1 MSNLL
6 NGFQA
11 SVGSANGKTKKEY
24 SLTEVLG
31 IMQMFKEGMKVS
43 QVAELVGRT
52 AHSLRYKFLE
62 GEIVLNGVRTI
73 RSIRKYSSA
82 AELYTAY
89 KVAIPADINAD
100 VKVRIQNWKDQLSG
114 TTAEV
119 SEASAESELSTEATE
134 EVA

>member
-31 IMQMFKEGMKVS
+31 IMQMFKEGLKVS

-62 GEIVLNGVRTI
+62 GEIVLNGKKVQ
-73 RSIRKYSSA
+73 RSILQYTTW
-82 AELYTAY
+82 EGLYTAHGEA
-89 KVAIPADINAD
+89 VPADIEDD
-100 VKVRIQNWKDQLSG
+100 VTTRIAEYKNILEGKV
-114 TTAEV
+114 AA
-119 SEASAESELSTEATE
+119 AS
-134 EVA
+134 